1 MATNHDNTVIKRAK
15 ASGKNL
21 LTDTAI
27 KGTKTK
33 DKDYLIAD
41 GGGLYLNIKA
51 IGTKV
56 WTIRYTIGR

>member
-1 MATNHDNTVIKRAK
+1 MATNHDSTATKRAK